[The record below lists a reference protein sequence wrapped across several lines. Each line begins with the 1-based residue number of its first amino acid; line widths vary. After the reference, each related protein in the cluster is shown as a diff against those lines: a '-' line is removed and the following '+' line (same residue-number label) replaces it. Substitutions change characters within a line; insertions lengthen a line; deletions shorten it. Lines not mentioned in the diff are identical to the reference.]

1 MVIVIFLYYLIGV
14 SLEPDFNGDIN
25 KFELKLNFLA
35 IILLHQDVLL
45 SSDEVHLPDSYM
57 VDQMKTLAEQFFS
70 YCSASDLSSYVRNDV
85 RYEQFMAV
93 VERNHFRFVL
103 IPYTLILQISSSS
116 FLTVFKYQIIIVFK
130 IILYDFNG

>member
-1 MVIVIFLYYLIGV
+1 MVIIIFLFYLIGV

-35 IILLHQDVLL
+35 IILLHQDILL
-45 SSDEVHLPDSYM
+45 SSDDVHLPDNSM
-57 VDQMKTLAEQFFS
+57 VDQMKTLAKQFFS
-70 YCSASDLSSYVRNDV
+70 YCLALDLSSYVRNDV

-103 IPYTLILQISSSS
+103 ILCTLIFIN
-116 FLTVFKYQIIIVFK
+116 K
-130 IILYDFNG
+130 